1 MLSLAEADVG
11 KLNPQIKLQMKIKAN
26 KIIPL
31 QEARILPEVQILIVG
46 GASLDRLDGREE
58 IVAGGAGM
66 YTAMAARRSGATVT
80 LYAPRPEPMPGAL
93 QPVAAGLTWL
103 GPSIRPEDLPRFEI
117 NHHDGR
123 TTYVSA
129 FFGAEDELSP
139 EGLPEDLSGFDAV
152 HLVPLGDIRRQ
163 YAFLQACRV
172 RGARCIS
179 AGTALTLM
187 KTQADEAR
195 AVLQSADIFFM
206 NESEAI
212 HLFGSLARVHS
223 RPDQLLFVTRGRQG
237 ATVVQ
242 GKTQTDVAGV
252 PATLLDPTGAGDT
265 FCGVA
270 LVGVAAAMH
279 PVMAARRAM
288 PLAAEMTTKV
298 GPAALLSELPAPIAA
313 TDARV
318 IVHEQQLQHIAALIA
333 GLPDITPFA
342 FTGPDL
348 PATDHPA
355 ALDYFFTSAL
365 QQFGFWTAANDHY
378 AQPLIAHIDGE
389 QRKGAFYLFRAWM
402 RWLENDPERLSP
414 AAQAKLTVAELRAV
428 LRADDGGEPMPE
440 LDTHLA
446 LARAYGR
453 DMLALGLT
461 PSIALAR
468 INASGAP
475 VTALLQLLDHIGG
488 YKEDPLRKKSALL
501 AVILL
506 QRPETW
512 LVANAAE
519 VPPIVDYH
527 VMRSCLRMGLIEVRE
542 PTLRERLVRRA
553 LLPES
558 DEWAVRSAA
567 FGAMQQLVTLS
578 GKSMG
583 AVDWFFF
590 RARERCPEMSPPR
603 CAECAVDPACAHR
616 KDLFQP
622 VHRTSFY

>member
-1 MLSLAEADVG
+1 MAEV
-11 KLNPQIKLQMKIKAN
+11 
-26 KIIPL
+26 
-31 QEARILPEVQILIVG
+31 RILIVG

-66 YTAMAARRSGATVT
+66 YTAMAARRSGAAVT
-80 LYAPRPEPMPGAL
+80 LYAPRPEPMPDAL

-103 GPSIRPEDLPRFEI
+103 GPSIRPDDLARFEI
-117 NHHDGR
+117 NHHAGR
-123 TTYVSA
+123 TTYTSA
-129 FFGAEDELSP
+129 FFGAENDLSP
-139 EGLPEDLSGFDAV
+139 DGLPEDLSGFDAV

-187 KTQADEAR
+187 KTQADDAR
-195 AVLQSADIFFM
+195 AVLQAADIFFM
-206 NESEAI
+206 NEAEAI
-212 HLFGSLARVHS
+212 QLFGSVAATHS
-223 RPDQLLFVTRGRQG
+223 RAGQLLFVTRGQQG

-242 GKTQTDVAGV
+242 GKTQTEVPGV

-265 FCGVA
+265 FCGA
-270 LVGVAAAMH
+270 TLVGIAAAQH

-298 GPAALLSELPAPIAA
+298 GPAALLHALPAPANA
-313 TDARV
+313 TDERV
-318 IVHEQQLQHIAALIA
+318 GINEQQLRRIATLVA
-333 GLPDITPFA
+333 GLPEITPFA

-355 ALDYFFTSAL
+355 ALDYFFATSL
-365 QQFGFWTAANDHY
+365 QQFGFWTAANKHY
-378 AQPLIAHIDGE
+378 GQPLIAHIDGE
-389 QRKGAFYLFRAWM
+389 ERKGAFYLFRAWL
-402 RWLENDPERLSP
+402 RWLDSDPERLSP
-414 AAQAKLTVAELRAV
+414 AAQAKLTARDLRNV
-428 LRADDGGEPMPE
+428 LRADDGSEPMPE
-440 LDTHLA
+440 LETHLA

-461 PSIALAR
+461 PQRVLQRVNESVV
-468 INASGAP
+468 P
-475 VTALLQLLDHIGG
+475 VHALLPLLDHVGG

-506 QRPETW
+506 QRPEAF
-512 LVANAAE
+512 LAGRADD

-527 VMRSCLRMGLIEVRE
+527 VMRSCLRIGLIDVTDD
-542 PTLRERLVRRA
+542 TLRDQLVRRA
-553 LLPES
+553 LLSEI

-567 FGAMQQLVTLS
+567 YSAMQQLVALS

-590 RARERCPEMSPPR
+590 QARERCPEMSPPR
-603 CAECAVDPACAHR
+603 CGECAVDPACAHK

-622 VHRTSFY
+622 VYRTSFY